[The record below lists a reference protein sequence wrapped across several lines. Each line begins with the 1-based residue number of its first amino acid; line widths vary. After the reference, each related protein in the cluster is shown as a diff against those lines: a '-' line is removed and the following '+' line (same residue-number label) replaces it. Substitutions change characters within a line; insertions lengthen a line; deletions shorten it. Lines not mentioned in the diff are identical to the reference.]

1 MIGLKVQKNNADKIR
16 RVLLDCSLL
25 DLDMKI
31 KRIENFVYIP
41 LTVRPSKNLM
51 EELRVYDVSIV
62 DIEFEIHTKGPKSLK
77 DYLKDKIDPDLVE
90 EIKKSFDIIG
100 DIVILE
106 IPEEFD
112 EHKYI
117 IGEAAL
123 NFTKRKAVYR
133 KTSKIQGIIR
143 TRELEHLAGGDV
155 SETVHKEFSS
165 RFKLDVKKV
174 YFSPRLAT
182 ERKRISD
189 LVKENEII
197 IDMFAGIGP
206 FSISIARNHNVKLYA
221 IDINPA
227 AYKYLKENITL
238 NKLEGSI
245 IPLLGDV
252 SDVLY
257 DLNIEV
263 DRIIMNLP
271 GTAQNFLD
279 IAIKSLKVGGVI
291 HYYEFASE
299 YQVPVKRIIETA
311 YPRQVEVLN
320 VRKVKSK
327 SPGIWH
333 MGIDAR
339 IS

>member
-1 MIGLKVQKNNADKIR
+1 
-16 RVLLDCSLL
+16 
-25 DLDMKI
+25 
-31 KRIENFVYIP
+31 
-41 LTVRPSKNLM
+41 
-51 EELRVYDVSIV
+51 
-62 DIEFEIHTKGPKSLK
+62 
-77 DYLKDKIDPDLVE
+77 
-90 EIKKSFDIIG
+90 
-100 DIVILE
+100 
-106 IPEEFD
+106 
-112 EHKYI
+112 
-117 IGEAAL
+117 
-123 NFTKRKAVYR
+123 
-133 KTSKIQGIIR
+133 
-143 TRELEHLAGGDV
+143 
-155 SETVHKEFSS
+155 
-165 RFKLDVKKV
+165 LDVKKV

-189 LVKENEII
+189 LVKNNEIV

-206 FSISIARNHNVKLYA
+206 FSISIARNHEVKLYA

-227 AYKYLKENITL
+227 AYKYLKENIII
-238 NKLEGSI
+238 NKLEGTI

-252 SDVLY
+252 IEVLNN
-257 DLNIEV
+257 LNIEA

-279 IAIKSLKVGGVI
+279 IAIKSLKAGGVI

-311 YPRQVEVLN
+311 YPRKVEVLN